1 MQKYGRV
8 GESFLSQASACN
20 RSVIAFHCMLF
31 HLFLSTD
38 SIYPGRKAPTY
49 STLHFMPWGVG
60 ALLLS
65 NAIHLGAFLLL
76 QRNYLH
82 TPLPWRAEGRG
93 GMSSLKRGAGFGFSL
108 VPPALSWE
116 PGTQKC
122 LQRAGEQ
129 AFWKEVL
136 LLQISLV
143 EKYIE
148 EQLLE
153 RIPGFNMAAFTTTLQ
168 WVEADFF

>member
-1 MQKYGRV
+1 MT
-8 GESFLSQASACN
+8 
-20 RSVIAFHCMLF
+20 AFHCMLF

-65 NAIHLGAFLLL
+65 NPIHLGAFLLL
-76 QRNYLH
+76 QCNYLR

-129 AFWKEVL
+129 AF
-136 LLQISLV
+136 
-143 EKYIE
+143 
-148 EQLLE
+148 
-153 RIPGFNMAAFTTTLQ
+153 
-168 WVEADFF
+168 